1 MDQYRVLDLVGKGSF
16 GVVRKIQ
23 RRSDGR
29 ILVWKELN
37 YGSMSDKEKQLVVSE
52 VNILRELRHP
62 HILRYYDRIID
73 KPTTKLFVITEYC
86 EGGDLGKLIKR
97 YRAKAGKID
106 EQRIWKYFAQII
118 MALSACHR
126 RKEKGVLK
134 PILHRDI
141 KPANVFLDRYGNVK
155 MGDFGLARELDSQ
168 SKFAR
173 TNVGTP
179 YYMSP
184 EQTNGLKYDERSDI
198 WAVGCVLYELAALR
212 PPFQARNQV
221 ALAMKINAGKF
232 DRIPMSYSD
241 DLHRAIR
248 WMLHINLKNRPRV
261 EECQSIPQVKAYYAS
276 QQQKMQTAAAGSNKL
291 GQKGNT
297 VKSTS
302 SKEVSAALAA
312 REKKVAEKE
321 MNVTRRE
328 RKLNENIEKF
338 KNEEK
343 LLKEKESTLKRME
356 QKLLRLQTDLTLR
369 ETRLETA
376 EMELRLKQ
384 RTVSASVKAPS
395 ALNTG
400 EIYSS
405 MDSYKST
412 AGKINL
418 DGAKWA
424 KAAKP
429 FENKTNTLGYQGF
442 TIDSKLSKESTK
454 LTEL

>member
-1 MDQYRVLDLVGKGSF
+1 MDQYRVLELVGKGSF

-29 ILVWKELN
+29 VLVWKELN

-73 KPTTKLFVITEYC
+73 KPTTKLYVITEYC

-97 YRAKAGKID
+97 YRAKSGRID
-106 EQRIWKYFAQII
+106 EQRIWKYFAQIV
-118 MALSACHR
+118 MALTACHR
-126 RKEKGVLK
+126 RKEKGALK

-141 KPANVFLDRYGNVK
+141 KPANIFLDRHGNVK
-155 MGDFGLARELDSQ
+155 MGDYGLARELDSQ

-184 EQTNGLKYDERSDI
+184 EQTNSLKYDERSDI

-232 DRIPMSYSD
+232 DRIPSNYSE

-248 WMLHINLKNRPRV
+248 WMLHINLQKRPRV
-261 EECQSIPQVKAYYAS
+261 EECAALPQVRAYISAGGAMPPPAPKATAQAMAPPS
-276 QQQKMQTAAAGSNKL
+276 AVPSTRSSEREQKY
-291 GQKGNT
+291 
-297 VKSTS
+297 
-302 SKEVSAALAA
+302 
-312 REKKVAEKE
+312 AEKE
-321 MNVTRRE
+321 
-328 RKLNENIEKF
+328 RKLKKEAQRLATMEKS
-338 KNEEK
+338 
-343 LLKEKESTLKRME
+343 LKEREQNVKKME
-356 QKLLRLQTDLTLR
+356 QEFKRKETDLKIR

-384 RTVSASVKAPS
+384 RRATAPS
-395 ALNTG
+395 
-400 EIYSS
+400 
-405 MDSYKST
+405 MDYLSSYKANIGATDKLSSNLPTTGHTGLTRQSSWQQGTAAPLGNATNTIDFKTYQFTQQKQQQPRTSIST
-412 AGKINL
+412 AMNM
-418 DGAKWA
+418 
-424 KAAKP
+424 
-429 FENKTNTLGYQGF
+429 
-442 TIDSKLSKESTK
+442 
-454 LTEL
+454 

>member
-126 RKEKGVLK
+126 RKEKGILK

-141 KPANVFLDRYGNVK
+141 KPANVFLDRHGNVK
-155 MGDFGLARELDSQ
+155 MGDFGLARELSSQ

-232 DRIPMSYSD
+232 DRIPMHYSD

-276 QQQKMQTAAAGSNKL
+276 QQQQHQTGIAGNNNVK
-291 GQKGNT
+291 KGNS
-297 VKSTS
+297 VKTSTS
-302 SKEVSAALAA
+302 TSALVA
-312 REKKVAEKE
+312 RERKVSEKE
-321 MNVTRRE
+321 MELSRRE
-328 RKLNENIEKF
+328 KKLNENIEKI
-338 KNEEK
+338 KKEDK
-343 LLKEKESTLKRME
+343 ILKERESNLKRLE

-376 EMELRLKQ
+376 EMEMRLKQ
-384 RTVSASVKAPS
+384 RTASVTTSKTATS
-395 ALNTG
+395 YLSNNNYTTTG
-400 EIYSS
+400 QKK
-405 MDSYKST
+405 MDS
-412 AGKINL
+412 N
-418 DGAKWA
+418 KWA
-424 KAAKP
+424 SSAKP
-429 FENKTNTLGYQGF
+429 FDNKTNAMNYQGYNI
-442 TIDSKLSKESTK
+442 TSETTK

>member
-97 YRAKAGKID
+97 YRAKAGRID

-126 RKEKGVLK
+126 RKEKGTLK

-141 KPANVFLDRYGNVK
+141 KPANVFLDRHGNVK
-155 MGDFGLARELDSQ
+155 MGDFGLARELSSQ

-261 EECQSIPQVKAYYAS
+261 EECQSIPQVKAFYAS
-276 QQQKMQTAAAGSNKL
+276 QKQLTAAKNDV
-291 GQKGNT
+291 QKGNS
-297 VKSTS
+297 VKTSTS
-302 SKEVSAALAA
+302 TTALVA
-312 REKKVAEKE
+312 REKKVADKE
-321 MNVTRRE
+321 LELCRRE
-328 RKLNENIEKF
+328 KKLNENIEKI
-338 KNEEK
+338 KMEDK
-343 LLKEKESTLKRME
+343 LLKEKESNLKRLE

-376 EMELRLKQ
+376 EMEMRLKQ
-384 RTVSASVKAPS
+384 RTASVS
-395 ALNTG
+395 NTISTTTNG
-400 EIYSS
+400 TTYLSKNSNYSNK
-405 MDSYKST
+405 MD
-412 AGKINL
+412 GN
-418 DGAKWA
+418 KWA
-424 KAAKP
+424 SSKP
-429 FENKTNTLGYQGF
+429 FDNKTNIMNYQGYNI
-442 TIDSKLSKESTK
+442 TTETTK